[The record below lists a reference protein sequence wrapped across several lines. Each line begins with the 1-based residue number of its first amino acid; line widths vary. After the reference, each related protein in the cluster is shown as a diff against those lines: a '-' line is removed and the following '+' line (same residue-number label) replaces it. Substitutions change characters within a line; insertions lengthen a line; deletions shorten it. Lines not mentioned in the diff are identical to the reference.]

1 MKIWQIESV
10 EPGRENLKTSSN
22 SISQAVSVTIERWRR
37 LKQDPLFV
45 VLFVWALLFLLA
57 AAVNVLV

>member
-1 MKIWQIESV
+1 MKIRQIESV
-10 EPGRENLKTSSN
+10 EPGRENLKMLSN
-22 SISQAVSVTIERWRR
+22 SIWRAVSVTIERWRR